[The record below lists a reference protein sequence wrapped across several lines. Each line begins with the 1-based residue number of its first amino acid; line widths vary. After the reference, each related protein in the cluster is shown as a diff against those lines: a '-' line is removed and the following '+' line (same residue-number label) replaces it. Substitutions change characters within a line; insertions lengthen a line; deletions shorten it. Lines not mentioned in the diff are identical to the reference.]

1 MVLVRRLVFFVVLA
15 GMLSVSSG
23 CLGGGGADSANESA
37 AAGVGQDETLRFAVT
52 DLTGLEELQ
61 RDFDPFREA
70 LSEALGAE
78 IEFFPVSDRTAA
90 AAALQSD
97 QVDVVLTGPAEYVV
111 MRARADAEP
120 LAGLTR
126 PGYRSV
132 IGVPA
137 ESDIR
142 AVTDLEGRT
151 IALSDVGSTS
161 GHLGPA
167 QIMYE
172 AGLQPTEDVEMLT
185 LGDSWGQA
193 FLSGETDAY
202 GGSALDWEKT
212 IESSGRP
219 GSDFRVL
226 AEGEDFPPDVFI
238 AGADLSEERRE
249 EIRNAMVENE
259 EALVDAILRGES
271 DENDKYE
278 GSELVEV
285 EDSDYDPIRDAY
297 AAVGQDTSEFFE

>member
-1 MVLVRRLVFFVVLA
+1 MRRSMRFAGLLLVMLA
-15 GMLSVSSG
+15 LAVG
-23 CLGGGGADSANESA
+23 CGGSGGGSAEGEA
-37 AAGVGQDETLRFAVT
+37 TEEAETLRFAVT

-70 LSEALGAE
+70 LEEAVGAE

-111 MRARADAEP
+111 MRARADVEP
-120 LAGLTR
+120 LAGILR

-132 IGVPA
+132 IGVLA
-137 ESDIR
+137 ESDIQE
-142 AVTDLEGRT
+142 VEDLEGRS

-193 FLSGETDAY
+193 FLNGETDAY
-202 GGSALDWEKT
+202 GGSAVDWENVM
-212 IESSGRP
+212 EASEGRQ
-219 GSDFRVL
+219 DDYRIL
-226 AEGEDFPPDVFI
+226 AETEDFPPDVFI
-238 AGADLSEERRE
+238 ASTALPEEQRRE
-249 EIRNAMVENE
+249 IAAAMVENE
-259 EALVDAILRGES
+259 EALVEAILQGAS
-271 DENDKYE
+271 DENEKYE
-278 GSELVEV
+278 GSSMVEV
-285 EDSDYDPIRDAY
+285 EDSDYDPVRDAY

>member
-1 MVLVRRLVFFVVLA
+1 MRKSVLSIGLLIVMLA
-15 GMLSVSSG
+15 LAAG
-23 CLGGGGADSANESA
+23 CGGAGGGSAEGESTKEA
-37 AAGVGQDETLRFAVT
+37 ETLRFAVT

-61 RDFDPFREA
+61 RDFDPFRKTLE
-70 LSEALGAE
+70 ETLGAE

-111 MRARADAEP
+111 MRARADVEP
-120 LAGLTR
+120 LAGILR

-132 IGVPA
+132 IGVPT
-137 ESDIR
+137 ESDIQE
-142 AVTDLEGRT
+142 VEDLEGVS

-193 FLSGETDAY
+193 FLNGETEAY
-202 GGSALDWEKT
+202 GGSAVDWENT
-212 IESSGRP
+212 MEASEGRQ
-219 GSDFRVL
+219 DDYRIL
-226 AEGEDFPPDVFI
+226 AETEEFPPDVFI
-238 AGADLSEERRE
+238 TSTAVPEEQRRE
-249 EIRNAMVENE
+249 IATAMVENE
-259 EALVDAILRGES
+259 EALVEAILQGAS
-271 DENDKYE
+271 DENEKYE
-278 GSELVEV
+278 GASMVEV

>member
-1 MVLVRRLVFFVVLA
+1 MRFAGLLLVMLA
-15 GMLSVSSG
+15 LAVG
-23 CLGGGGADSANESA
+23 CGGSGGGSAEGEA
-37 AAGVGQDETLRFAVT
+37 TEEAETLRFAVT

-70 LSEALGAE
+70 LEEAVGAE

-111 MRARADAEP
+111 MRARADVEP
-120 LAGLTR
+120 LAGILR

-132 IGVPA
+132 IGVLA
-137 ESDIR
+137 ESDIQE
-142 AVTDLEGRT
+142 VEDLEGRS

-193 FLSGETDAY
+193 FLNGETDAY
-202 GGSALDWEKT
+202 GGSAVDWENVM
-212 IESSGRP
+212 EASEGRQ
-219 GSDFRVL
+219 DDYRIL
-226 AEGEDFPPDVFI
+226 AETEDFPPDVFI
-238 AGADLSEERRE
+238 ASTALPEEQRRE
-249 EIRNAMVENE
+249 IAAAMVENE
-259 EALVDAILRGES
+259 EALVEAILQGAS
-271 DENDKYE
+271 DENEKYE
-278 GSELVEV
+278 GSSMVEV
-285 EDSDYDPIRDAY
+285 EDSDYDPVRDAY

>member
-1 MVLVRRLVFFVVLA
+1 MRRLVQFVGPLLVVLA
-15 GMLSVSSG
+15 LAAG
-23 CLGGGGADSANESA
+23 CGGSGGGSAEGESA
-37 AAGVGQDETLRFAVT
+37 GEAAETLRFAVT

-61 RDFDPFREA
+61 RDFEPFRNELA
-70 LSEALGAE
+70 EALGAE

-120 LAGLTR
+120 LVGITR

-137 ESDIR
+137 DSDIQQ
-142 AVTDLEGRT
+142 VTDLEGRT

-185 LGDSWGQA
+185 LGDTWGQA
-193 FLSGETDAY
+193 FLNGETDAY

-212 IESSGRP
+212 LESSGRP
-219 GSDFRVL
+219 ESDFRLL
-226 AEGEDFPPDVFI
+226 AEGEDFPPDLFI
-238 AGADLSEERRE
+238 ASADLPEERQRE
-249 EIRNAMVENE
+249 IATAMVENE
-259 EALVDAILRGES
+259 QALVDAILRGES
-271 DENDKYE
+271 GENEKYE
-278 GSELVEV
+278 GSEMIEV
-285 EDSDYDPIRDAY
+285 EDSDYDRIRDAY

>member
-1 MVLVRRLVFFVVLA
+1 MRKSARSVGLLLVMLA
-15 GMLSVSSG
+15 LAAGCGAGGGSAEGESSG
-23 CLGGGGADSANESA
+23 EA
-37 AAGVGQDETLRFAVT
+37 ETLRFAVT

-61 RDFDPFREA
+61 RDFDPFRET
-70 LSEALGAE
+70 LEETLGTE

-111 MRARADAEP
+111 MRARADVKP
-120 LAGLTR
+120 LAGILR

-142 AVTDLEGRT
+142 EVGDLEGRS

-167 QIMYE
+167 QIMRE

-193 FLSGETDAY
+193 FLNGETDAY
-202 GGSALDWEKT
+202 GGSAVDWENT
-212 IESSGRP
+212 MEASGGRQ
-219 GSDFRVL
+219 DDYRIL
-226 AEGEDFPPDVFI
+226 AETEEFPPDVFI
-238 AGADLSEERRE
+238 ASTAVPEEQRRE
-249 EIRNAMVENE
+249 ITTAMVENE
-259 EALVDAILRGES
+259 EALVTAILQGAS
-271 DENDKYE
+271 DENEKYE
-278 GSELVEV
+278 GASMVEV

>member
-1 MVLVRRLVFFVVLA
+1 MRRSVQSVGLLLVMLA
-15 GMLSVSSG
+15 LAAG
-23 CLGGGGADSANESA
+23 CGGSGGGSAEGEGSGEA
-37 AAGVGQDETLRFAVT
+37 ETLRFAVT

-61 RDFDPFREA
+61 RDFGPFRDELA
-70 LSEALGAE
+70 EALGAE

-111 MRARADAEP
+111 MRARADVEP
-120 LAGLTR
+120 LVGIMR

-132 IGVPA
+132 IGVP
-137 ESDIR
+137 EDSDIEE
-142 AVTDLEGRT
+142 VTDLEGRSV
-151 IALSDVGSTS
+151 ALSDVGSTS

-172 AGLQPTEDVEMLT
+172 AGLRPTEEVEMLA

-202 GGSALDWEKT
+202 GGSAVDWENT
-212 IESSGRP
+212 MEASGGRQE
-219 GSDFRVL
+219 DYRIL
-226 AEGEDFPPDVFI
+226 AESEDFPPDVFI
-238 AGADLSEERRE
+238 ANTDLSEDRRE
-249 EIRNAMVENE
+249 EISAAMVENE
-259 EALVDAILRGES
+259 EALIEAILQGES
-271 DENDKYE
+271 DENEKYE
-278 GSELVEV
+278 DSSIVEV

>member
-1 MVLVRRLVFFVVLA
+1 MRRSMRSVGLLLVILA
-15 GMLSVSSG
+15 LAAG
-23 CLGGGGADSANESA
+23 CGGSGGGSAEGESTEEA
-37 AAGVGQDETLRFAVT
+37 ETLRFAVT

-61 RDFDPFREA
+61 RDFDPFRETF
-70 LSEALGAE
+70 EETLGTE

-111 MRARADAEP
+111 MRARAEVEP
-120 LAGLTR
+120 LVGILR

-137 ESDIR
+137 DSDIQE
-142 AVTDLEGRT
+142 VTDLEGRT

-193 FLSGETDAY
+193 FLNGETDAY
-202 GGSALDWEKT
+202 GGSAVDWENT
-212 IESSGRP
+212 MEASGGRQ
-219 GSDFRVL
+219 DDYRIL
-226 AEGEDFPPDVFI
+226 AETEDFPPDVFI
-238 AGADLSEERRE
+238 ASTDVPEEQRRE
-249 EIRNAMVENE
+249 IATAMVENE
-259 EALVDAILRGES
+259 EALVEAILRGAS
-271 DENDKYE
+271 DENEKYE
-278 GSELVEV
+278 GSSMVEV

>member
-1 MVLVRRLVFFVVLA
+1 MVLA
-15 GMLSVSSG
+15 GMLAVSSG
-23 CLGGGGADSANESA
+23 CGGGSGEGSAQESA
-37 AAGVGQDETLRFAVT
+37 AAGGGQEETLRFAVT

-111 MRARADAEP
+111 MRARTDIEP
-120 LAGLTR
+120 LVGIRR

-142 AVTDLEGRT
+142 EVEDLAGRS

-167 QIMYE
+167 QLMYE

-202 GGSALDWEKT
+202 GGSAVDWENT
-212 IESSGRP
+212 MEVSGGRR
-219 GSDFRVL
+219 DDYRIL
-226 AEGEDFPPDVFI
+226 AETEEFPPDVFI
-238 AGADLSEERRE
+238 ASTALPEEQRRK
-249 EIRNAMVENE
+249 IARVMFENE
-259 EALVDAILRGES
+259 EVLVEAILQGET
-271 DENDKYE
+271 DENEKYE
-278 GSELVEV
+278 GSSMVEV

-297 AAVGQDTSEFFE
+297 TAVGQDTSEFFE